1 MAVGSFSAGLS
12 GLNAN
17 GQYLSVIGNN
27 LANINTI
34 GFKSSSVTFMD
45 LVSQTV
51 GGPSAN
57 PMQVGLGVGTGSI
70 SPVFSQ
76 GAIENTR
83 EATNVAIQGN
93 GLFVVRGPDGG
104 VSYTRAGA
112 FSLNSD
118 GALVTPDGFKVL
130 GYTQVDPVTGNI
142 ITTAEPTEIIVPPGI
157 LRAPVATTMF
167 RTLSNLDVNAQV
179 GDTFNTPVQ
188 IYDSVGASHVI
199 TVEYT
204 RTANGWDYQI
214 TVPGD
219 EVVQAP
225 PSSAPYVLA
234 AGSITFDGMGQVLS
248 VTPTPPSTGGGD
260 LGAVP
265 PVPITDVSFTTPAW
279 VTGADASTITWDL
292 VDDNNVVSLTGFA
305 SPSATSSKSQNG
317 SAAGMVE
324 SISINAEGKIIA
336 TFGAGKTV
344 AVGQLALATF
354 NNPKGLLKLGS
365 SRYGE
370 SQAAGIPNVG
380 VAGTGGR
387 GTLIGSALEQSNV
400 DIAQE
405 FTQMILAQRGYQAN
419 SKTITVSDE
428 LLVETLNLKR

>member
-17 GQYLSVIGNN
+17 GQYLAVIGNN

-51 GGPSAN
+51 GGSSAN
-57 PMQVGLGVGTGSI
+57 PMQVVLGVVTGSI

-93 GLFVVRGPDGG
+93 GFFVVRGNNGL
-104 VSYTRAGA
+104 SYTRAGN

-118 GALVTPDGFKVL
+118 GTLVTPDGFKVQ
-130 GYTQVDPVTGNI
+130 GYTATDPVTGQI
-142 ITTAEPTEIIVPPGI
+142 ITTSQPTDIVVPPGV
-157 LRAPVATTMF
+157 LRQPVPTSAF
-167 RTLSNLDVNAQV
+167 RTLSNLDVNAPV
-179 GDTFNTPVQ
+179 GTTFNTPVQ
-188 IYDSVGASHVI
+188 IYDAVGASHVM
-199 TVEYT
+199 TVAYT
-204 RTANGWDYQI
+204 RTATGWDFEI
-214 TVPGD
+214 TVDGS
-219 EVVQAP
+219 EVAQTP
-225 PSSAPYVLA
+225 PPVTPYVLA
-234 AGSITFDGMGQVLS
+234 AGTITFDGLGQVAS
-248 VTPTPPSTGGGD
+248 VTPTAPATGGGTAPAVVD
-260 LGAVP
+260 L
-265 PVPITDVSFTTPAW
+265 SFTTPAW
-279 VTGADASTITWDL
+279 TTGAQASPISWDI
-292 VDDNNVVSLTGFA
+292 VDPNGVVSLTGYA

-317 SAAGMVE
+317 AAAGMID
-324 SISINAEGKIIA
+324 SISISADGSIVA
-336 TFGAGKTV
+336 TFGAGQTV
-344 AVGQLALATF
+344 SVGQLALAQF
-354 NNPKGLLKLGS
+354 NNPKGLVKMGS
-365 SRYGE
+365 NRYGE

-428 LLVETLNLKR
+428 LLMDTLNLKR